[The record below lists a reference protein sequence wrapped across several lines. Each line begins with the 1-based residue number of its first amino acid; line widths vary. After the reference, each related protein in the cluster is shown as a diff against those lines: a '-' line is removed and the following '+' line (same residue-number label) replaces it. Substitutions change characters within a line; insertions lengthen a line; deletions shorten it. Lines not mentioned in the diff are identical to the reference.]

1 MTAAT
6 RITSLRYVMIATGAI
21 FAFGIYPLTQLWPA
35 GWVWNAG
42 QPSHYRMMIIGVYFV
57 LGLCLLAASREPLA
71 NRSLIWFTVWSSVL
85 HSVVMAVEAGMDP
98 LERGHLIGDVPA
110 LLLVGIALA
119 ALTPRAATVT
129 VSPSV
134 GARRAA

>member
-6 RITSLRYVMIATGAI
+6 RLTSLRYVMIATGAI
-21 FAFGIYPLTQLWPA
+21 FAFGVYPLTQIWPA
-35 GWVWNAG
+35 GWSWGAG
-42 QPSHYRMMIIGVYFV
+42 PSHYRMMIIGVYFV
-57 LGLCLLAASREPLA
+57 LGLCLIAGSREPLA

-85 HSVVMAVEAGMDP
+85 HSVVMAVEAVMDP
-98 LERGHLIGDVPA
+98 VERGHLIGDVPA

-119 ALTPRAATVT
+119 FLTPRTATLT
-129 VSPSV
+129 VSSSA

>member
-6 RITSLRYVMIATGAI
+6 RLTSLRYVMIATGVI
-21 FAFGIYPLTQLWPA
+21 FAFGIYPLTQIWPA
-35 GWVWNAG
+35 GWSWG
-42 QPSHYRMMIIGVYFV
+42 TGPSHYRMMIIGVYFV
-57 LGLCLLAASREPLA
+57 LGLCLLVASREPLS

-85 HSVVMAVEAGMDP
+85 HSVVMAFQAVMDP

-119 ALTPRAATVT
+119 ALTPRTAALT
-129 VSPSV
+129 VSANA
-134 GARRAA
+134 GERWAA